1 LKGEKLKIKKS
12 LNDKI
17 NAFLILMAY
26 ILALYSS
33 KEYFIMGDASLMS
46 TEFSKGNNDRN
57 KQFLM
62 QIAAWLI
69 DNTGLTFDQIAQC
82 CRLTLEEVQ
91 DIANEEIDVEKYNP
105 IISGV
110 ITEKEI
116 DDCKKNP
123 NRVPNLI
130 VKNIKK
136 RSKAIGS
143 VLGFTS
149 AARRRDKP
157 DAIYYLVKKF
167 PILDNNVIAKLIS
180 TTNYTVEQV
189 RDGSHHN
196 MQNIK
201 PQDPVLLGLCSQE
214 NLETEIEKAKVEEEK
229 QERLK
234 NIKNSY

>member
-1 LKGEKLKIKKS
+1 
-12 LNDKI
+12 
-17 NAFLILMAY
+17 
-26 ILALYSS
+26 
-33 KEYFIMGDASLMS
+33 MGDAFLMS
-46 TEFSKGNNDRN
+46 MESSKGNNDRN
-57 KQFLM
+57 KQFLV
-62 QIAAWLI
+62 QIAAWLV
-69 DNTGLTFDQIAQC
+69 DNTGLTFNQIAQC
-82 CRLTLEEVQ
+82 CRLALEEVQ
-91 DIANEEIDVEKYNP
+91 DIADEEIEVEKYNP
-105 IISGV
+105 IISGI

-130 VKNIKK
+130 IKNIKK

-143 VLGFTS
+143 ILGFAST
-149 AARRRDKP
+149 ARRRDNP

-214 NLETEIEKAKVEEEK
+214 NLEAEVEKAKVEEEK

-234 NIKNSY
+234 KYKE

>member
-1 LKGEKLKIKKS
+1 
-12 LNDKI
+12 
-17 NAFLILMAY
+17 
-26 ILALYSS
+26 
-33 KEYFIMGDASLMS
+33 MGDAFLMS
-46 TEFSKGNNDRN
+46 MESSKGNNDRN
-57 KQFLM
+57 KQFLV
-62 QIAAWLI
+62 QIAAWLV
-69 DNTGLTFDQIAQC
+69 DNTGLTFNQIAQC
-82 CRLTLEEVQ
+82 CRLALEEVQ
-91 DIANEEIDVEKYNP
+91 DIADEEIEVEKYNP
-105 IISGV
+105 IISGI

-130 VKNIKK
+130 IKNIKK

-143 VLGFTS
+143 ILAFAST
-149 AARRRDKP
+149 ARRRDKP

-214 NLETEIEKAKVEEEK
+214 NLEAEVEKAKVEEEK

-234 NIKNSY
+234 KYKE

>member
-1 LKGEKLKIKKS
+1 
-12 LNDKI
+12 
-17 NAFLILMAY
+17 
-26 ILALYSS
+26 
-33 KEYFIMGDASLMS
+33 MGDAFLMS
-46 TEFSKGNNDRN
+46 MESSKGNNDRN
-57 KQFLM
+57 KQLLM
-62 QIAAWLI
+62 QIAAWLV
-69 DNTGLTFDQIAQC
+69 DNTGLTFNQIAQC
-82 CRLTLEEVQ
+82 CRLAPEEVQ
-91 DIANEEIDVEKYNP
+91 DIADEEIEVEKYNP
-105 IISGV
+105 IISGI

-136 RSKAIGS
+136 RSKAIGNI
-143 VLGFTS
+143 LGFAST
-149 AARRRDKP
+149 ARRRDKP

-214 NLETEIEKAKVEEEK
+214 NLEAEVEKAKVEEEK

>member
-1 LKGEKLKIKKS
+1 
-12 LNDKI
+12 
-17 NAFLILMAY
+17 
-26 ILALYSS
+26 
-33 KEYFIMGDASLMS
+33 MGDAFLMS
-46 TEFSKGNNDRN
+46 MESSKGNNDRN

-62 QIAAWLI
+62 QIAAWLV
-69 DNTGLTFDQIAQC
+69 DNTGLTFNQIAQC
-82 CRLTLEEVQ
+82 CRLALEEVQ
-91 DIANEEIDVEKYNP
+91 DIADEEIEVEKYNP

-130 VKNIKK
+130 IKNIKK
-136 RSKAIGS
+136 RSKAIS
-143 VLGFTS
+143 SILGFAS

-214 NLETEIEKAKVEEEK
+214 NLEAEVEKAKVEKEK